1 MTDVFI
7 CGAGPVGLTL
17 GIECLLRG
25 LRVQIVDRLENP
37 SDKSRALGVWSATM
51 EALDRIGCAEPIDE
65 AAVKVTTARISSADK
80 TLGKVTFSG
89 RIESKFDEP
98 RLLGQ
103 TQTERV
109 LRERLESLGGKVEFG
124 TEVLRFAATDSKVEV
139 SMRTRSGKES
149 VTSARW
155 LVGCDGA
162 HSVVRHGLGLE
173 FRGTAM
179 EEVFLIADV
188 AISPAPDL
196 QSMQID
202 WQAGSALAI
211 FPIREGMW
219 RVVANRSE
227 KTDPSAP
234 ATLEEVHEILV
245 KHGRAHWTASSPEW
259 LTGFRINERIVDTYR
274 VGRVLLAGDAAHIH
288 SPAGGQ
294 GMNTGIQDA
303 ADLGWRLGLLA
314 RGRGDEDLLLS
325 SYSAERR
332 PVAESVLKNSAA
344 MTKAAL
350 LSNPAAILARNI
362 GVSLAAKTGR
372 FQNKFSRE
380 LAGLD
385 ISYAATPLID
395 DDRDWPED
403 WKDYGA
409 RPGHRIKDVEIS
421 TAGNSNVGSLH
432 GLLDHHG
439 HTLLLFSGVKPPTK
453 AIDRLADFARVA
465 MDGVDPRDIRLVR
478 IWCGTKPPPSPD
490 WVIDATGAIH
500 AELAVEWEAAI
511 LARPDARV
519 ALRSSPPELRAFEDY
534 AHAVFRRAL
543 V

>member
-25 LRVQIVDRLENP
+25 LRVQIVDRLESP

-65 AAVKVTTARISSADK
+65 AAIKVTTARFSAADK

-124 TEVLRFAATDSKVEV
+124 AEVLRFAATDSKVEV

-332 PVAESVLKNSAA
+332 PVAESVLKKSAS
-344 MTKAAL
+344 MTKTAL

-385 ISYAATPLID
+385 ISYAGTPLID

-409 RPGHRIKDVEIS
+409 RPGHRIKDIKIPG
-421 TAGNSNVGSLH
+421 AGNSNAGSLH

-439 HTLLLFSGVKPPTK
+439 HTLLLFSGVKSPTK
-453 AIDRLADFARVA
+453 AIDRLADFARVT

-478 IWCGTKPPPSPD
+478 FWCGTKPPPSPD
-490 WVIDATGAIH
+490 WVIDATGALH
-500 AELAVEWEAAI
+500 AELAVESDAAI
-511 LARPDARV
+511 LVRPDARV

-534 AHAVFRRAL
+534 ARAVFRRAL

>member
-65 AAVKVTTARISSADK
+65 AAVKVTTARFSSADK

>member
-1 MTDVFI
+1 MTEVFI

-25 LRVQIVDRLENP
+25 LTVQIVDRLEKP

-51 EALDRIGCAEPIDE
+51 EALDRIGCADAIDE
-65 AAVKVTTARISSADK
+65 SALKVTTARFSSADK

-89 RIESKFDEP
+89 RIESKFDVP

-109 LRERLESLGGKVEFG
+109 LRERLESLGGKVEFN
-124 TEVLRFAATDSKVEV
+124 TEVLRFAETDGAVEV
-139 SMRTRSGKES
+139 SLRTPVGEES
-149 VTSARW
+149 VVSARW

-179 EEVFLIADV
+179 EEIFLIADV
-188 AISPAPDL
+188 AISPDPDL
-196 QSMQID
+196 HTMQID

-219 RVVANRSE
+219 RVVANREE

-234 ATLEEVHEILV
+234 ATLEEVHEILA
-245 KHGRAHWTASSPEW
+245 KHGRGNWIVSSPEW
-259 LTGFRINERIVDTYR
+259 LTSFRISERIVDTYR

-314 RGRGDEDLLLS
+314 KGRGDEDLLLS
-325 SYSAERR
+325 SYSAERH
-332 PVAESVLKNSAA
+332 PVAESVLKKSAS

-350 LSNPAAILARNI
+350 LSNPAAILARNV

-372 FQNKFSRE
+372 FQDKFSRE

-385 ISYAATPLID
+385 ISYAGTPLID

-403 WKDYGA
+403 WKAYGA
-409 RPGHRIKDVEIS
+409 RPGLRIKDVDIS
-421 TAGNSNVGSLH
+421 ATGDSSTGSLH
-432 GLLDHHG
+432 DLLDHHG
-439 HTLLLFSGVKPPTK
+439 HTLLLFSGVKPPAK
-453 AIDRLADFARVA
+453 AMDRLADFARVA
-465 MDGVDPRDIRLVR
+465 MDGVDPNDVRLVR

-490 WVIDATGAIH
+490 WIIDATGAIH
-500 AELAVEWEAAI
+500 AELAVEWEAAV
-511 LARPDARV
+511 LVRPDARV
-519 ALRSSPPELRAFEDY
+519 ALRSSPPKLRPFDDY
-534 AHAVFRRAL
+534 ARAVFRRES